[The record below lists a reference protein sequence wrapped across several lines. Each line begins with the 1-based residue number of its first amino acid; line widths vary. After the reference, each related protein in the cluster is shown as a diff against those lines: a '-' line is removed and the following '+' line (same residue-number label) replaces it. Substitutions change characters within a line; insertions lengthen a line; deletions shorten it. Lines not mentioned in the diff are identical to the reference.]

1 MALKREAELKR
12 AEKESGK
19 IMRDILWGV
28 PNGRKFPDEVLFGDI
43 ILIFPKVE
51 QPDLADFWSS
61 IYRVQVESRSGQV
74 RLPDYDSKLLLKDA
88 NHKSSNLRSGT
99 PC

>member
-19 IMRDILWGV
+19 LMRDIIWGV
-28 PNGRKFPDEVLFGDI
+28 PNGRKFPDKVLFGDM
-43 ILIFPKVE
+43 ILIFAIVE

-74 RLPDYDSKLLLKDA
+74 RLADYDSKLLLKHD
-88 NHKSSNLRSGT
+88 NNKTSHLCS
-99 PC
+99 